1 MEVILIGKKI
11 PSKLCEL
18 LFLPHFCNVDKQDF
32 FNPMKDQII
41 QILKK
46 KTMVFYGYRSDDR
59 AYTTF
64 YGVFYVFCDDNWNT
78 PPF

>member
-1 MEVILIGKKI
+1 
-11 PSKLCEL
+11 
-18 LFLPHFCNVDKQDF
+18 
-32 FNPMKDQII
+32 
-41 QILKK
+41 
-46 KTMVFYGYRSDDR
+46 MVFYGYRSDDR